1 MNIDKLIKD
10 SLNNRTSSLDISN
23 EKFEEMLDYIE
34 DRADK
39 ASQHSLHGTI
49 SKFKELISRISVKQW
64 ATASLILLFI
74 IVLPLISKDGLNT
87 SEDKMQSD
95 TSSRTNT
102 ESNKYEEFPTTDSK
116 NDNNLGNRSSDDHI
130 VTNGQKN
137 IIITLTPRLNID
149 DSHSY
154 LTDKDLSYIVNFLYS
169 QGSKKIYINDIAV
182 SEKSIIGSS
191 DDGNSLIIDNSSISV
206 RETIVIRTISKA
218 KDLSENLKLDSL
230 ENYSID
236 IQIGN

>member
-102 ESNKYEEFPTTDSK
+102 
-116 NDNNLGNRSSDDHI
+116 
-130 VTNGQKN
+130 
-137 IIITLTPRLNID
+137 
-149 DSHSY
+149 
-154 LTDKDLSYIVNFLYS
+154 
-169 QGSKKIYINDIAV
+169 
-182 SEKSIIGSS
+182 
-191 DDGNSLIIDNSSISV
+191 
-206 RETIVIRTISKA
+206 
-218 KDLSENLKLDSL
+218 
-230 ENYSID
+230 
-236 IQIGN
+236 